1 MKPLSRRHA
10 LLTGGLAALSSN
22 AALAQSPAPAAPASP
37 ATPLREGSI
46 DPATRRRVPSTRAG
60 QPQAREVAPV
70 SVISNVEG
78 RGARAL
84 DGRWKYIID
93 PFDTARRKPRD
104 RRSVWKDQIEQPG
117 QTIIEYEWDTSPEMN
132 VPGDWT
138 TQVPELHHYEGTA
151 YLRRLF
157 MAAPLPAGRRRFL
170 VFDAVNYRST
180 VWLNGTELGGHEGGF
195 TPFSFEVSAIARE
208 GRNVLVVRADSRHDE
223 ESLPSI
229 DFDWHNHGGITRPVW
244 LLEVPATFVR
254 SWSVR
259 LQGERIVAEAEL
271 DGAQAAG
278 MAVELSIDALGL
290 RMQGQADAQ
299 GRVRIEAA
307 VPTTLRRWSP
317 ESPVLYE
324 VELRAGD
331 DRQRDRVGLREIAVR
346 GREVLLN
353 GKPVFLRGICLHE
366 EALGAQGGRRVGA
379 REAKALLSVAK
390 ELNCN
395 FVRLAHYP
403 HGEPMLRAADEM
415 GLLVWAEIPV
425 YWEDVSYASAKTLTL
440 ARTMLSEAIRRDGNR
455 ASVVMWSV
463 ANETPEIPTRL
474 AFLKDLVAHVKQ
486 ADPSRLVTAA
496 LNKNADI
503 GGARDGQKRFVIDD
517 PLGEVLDVIGF
528 NQYEGWYSQLRPDQ
542 FDTLVF
548 SSPYAKPLMI
558 SEFGADAPVGF
569 RADRS
574 TRWSEDFQ
582 AWLFEETLK
591 LVDRIDGAVGVTPW
605 LLKDFRSPRR
615 WHGRFQQ
622 NWNRKGVIAED
633 GRKKLAFDVLRRYY
647 AEKAEKA
654 GKAR

>member
-1 MKPLSRRHA
+1 M
-10 LLTGGLAALSSN
+10 
-22 AALAQSPAPAAPASP
+22 
-37 ATPLREGSI
+37 

-70 SVISNVEG
+70 SVISNVQV
-78 RGARAL
+78 RGARSL
-84 DGRWKYIID
+84 DGRWQYVID
-93 PFDTARRKPRD
+93 PFDTVRRKPRD
-104 RRSVWKDQIEQPG
+104 RRNVWQDQIEQSG
-117 QTIIEYEWDTSPEMN
+117 QTIIEYEWDSSPQMN

-138 TQVPELHHYEGTA
+138 TQVPELHHYDGTV

-157 MAAPLPAGRRRFL
+157 EAGALPAGRRRFL

-180 VWLNGTELGGHEGGF
+180 VWLNGSELGGHEGGF
-195 TPFSFEVSAIARE
+195 TPFSFEVSAVARE

-223 ESLPSI
+223 ESLPSV
-229 DFDWHNHGGITRPVW
+229 DFDWHNHGGITRSVW
-244 LLEVPATFVR
+244 LLEVPTTFVR
-254 SWSVR
+254 HWSVR
-259 LQGERIVAEAEL
+259 LQGGRIVAEAEL
-271 DGAQAAG
+271 DGPQAA
-278 MAVELSIDALGL
+278 AATVEVTIDALAL
-290 RMQGQADAQ
+290 RMQGQADAN

-307 VPTTLRRWSP
+307 APPALRRWSP
-317 ESPVLYE
+317 DTPMLYD

-331 DRQRDRVGLREIAVR
+331 DRQRDRVGLREIEVR

-353 GKPVFLRGICLHE
+353 GKAVFLRGICLHE
-366 EALGAQGGRRVGA
+366 EALGAQGGRRVGL
-379 REAKALLSVAK
+379 REAKALLAVAK

-463 ANETPEIPTRL
+463 ANETPEIPARL
-474 AFLKDLVAHVKQ
+474 AFLKNLVAHVKQ
-486 ADPSRLVTAA
+486 LDPSRLVTAA

-503 GGARDGQKRFVIDD
+503 GGAREGQKRFVIDD

-542 FDTLVF
+542 FNTLVF
-548 SSPYAKPLMI
+548 ASPYAKPLLI
-558 SEFGADAPVGF
+558 SEFGADALAGF
-569 RADRS
+569 RAERGA
-574 TRWSEDFQ
+574 RWSEDYQ
-582 AWLFEETLK
+582 AWLFDETLK
-591 LVDRIDGAVGVTPW
+591 LVDRIEGAVGVTPW

-633 GRKKLAFDVLRRYY
+633 GRKKLAFEVLRRYY
-647 AEKAEKA
+647 AGKA
-654 GKAR
+654 G